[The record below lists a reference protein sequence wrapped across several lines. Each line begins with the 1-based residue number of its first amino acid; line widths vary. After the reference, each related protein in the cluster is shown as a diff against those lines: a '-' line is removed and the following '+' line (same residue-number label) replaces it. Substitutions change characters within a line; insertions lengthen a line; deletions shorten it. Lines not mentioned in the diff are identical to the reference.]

1 MPVISIDLGGTKISA
16 AIVGEDGTIRMRRR
30 VALEGRTGEAVGR
43 LLTDIALECEREAQ
57 NLGLELRSLGVAVP
71 GISRQAEGTV
81 WAPNIPG
88 WENYPLKQEL
98 HRALAHSEVAV
109 QIESDRSCAIL
120 GETWLGASRGCRHAI
135 FLAVG
140 TGIGAG
146 ILIDGRILHGVHDIA
161 GAIGWT
167 ALDRPYRD
175 EYASC
180 GCFESHASGDG
191 IARTARDRLSASPGY
206 LGRLRSKDP
215 GHLSAHDIF
224 EAFDLGDPIAVDTIR
239 EAIQFWGMTA
249 ANLISLFNPEKIIFG
264 GGVFGPAV
272 RFLDEIRTEARR
284 WAQPLAFSAASIEAT
299 RLGGD
304 AVLLGAA
311 RLAAGDE

>member
-16 AIVGEDGTIRMRRR
+16 AIVADDGTIRTRRL
-30 VALEGRTGEAVGR
+30 VALDGRSGVAVGR
-43 LLTDIALECEREAQ
+43 LLTDLALECVGEAQ
-57 NLGLELRSLGVAVP
+57 RLGTEVRSVGVAVP
-71 GISRQAEGTV
+71 GISRQAEGTI

-98 HRALAHSEVAV
+98 DQALPHPKPTVR
-109 QIESDRSCAIL
+109 IESDRSCAIL
-120 GETWLGASRGCRHAI
+120 GETWLGAARGCSHAI

-146 ILIDGRILHGVHDIA
+146 ILIGGRILRGVQDIA

-167 ALDRPYRD
+167 ALDRPYRE
-175 EYASC
+175 EYVSC

-191 IARTARDRLSASPGY
+191 IARVARVRLAANPEY
-206 LGRLRSKDP
+206 RGRLRSKDP
-215 GHLSAHDIF
+215 RFITAQDLF
-224 EAFDLGDPIAVDTIR
+224 EAYDGGDQIAVDTIR

-264 GGVFGPAV
+264 GGVFGPAA
-272 RFLDEIRTEARR
+272 RFLPEIRAEAHR
-284 WAQPLAFSAASIEAT
+284 WAQPLAFSAASIEET
-299 RLGGD
+299 LLGGD

-311 RLAAGDE
+311 RLATGDQ